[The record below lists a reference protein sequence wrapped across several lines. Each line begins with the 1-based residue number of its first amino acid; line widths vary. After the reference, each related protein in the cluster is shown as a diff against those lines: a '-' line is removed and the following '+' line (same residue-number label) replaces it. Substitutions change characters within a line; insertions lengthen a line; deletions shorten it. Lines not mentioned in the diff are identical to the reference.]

1 MACSSSIIG
10 VSSIYQATPSYL
22 ELSKRPTLSL
32 LPFLEKSH
40 FNCLKASSGANISS
54 SNVHFRFRQ
63 AVIGGNGNPF
73 VASAVVTPN
82 SVLSE
87 EAFKGLGGF
96 GKDSLDVSDSEYES
110 EEDDVVV
117 GETSVVNK
125 NELSISKLGLPQKL
139 VETLESRGISELFP
153 IQVCL
158 FFAGISRFINFCFLF
173 FAPFG
178 VKFVWSL

>member
-40 FNCLKASSGANISS
+40 FNCLKASSGANI
-54 SNVHFRFRQ
+54 HFRFRQ